1 MGIAIDPEGAEVGVL
16 AELVDFAGKDVLEV
30 GCGDGRLTR
39 RYAAG
44 AARVLAI
51 DTDEEEVRAAR
62 EQTPPDLLE
71 RVGYLVADV
80 AEAEL
85 PESAFDVVVLS
96 YSL

>member
-39 RYAAG
+39 RYAAE

-51 DTDEEEVRAAR
+51 DAKEQEVRAAR
-62 EQTPPDLLE
+62 EDTPPELLE
-71 RVGYLVADV
+71 RVTYLVADV
-80 AEAEL
+80 GEAEL
-85 PESAFDVVVLS
+85 PPAAFDVVVLS